1 MLNRRSLRFTRRQL
15 GIALIV
21 LAGLLGAACGGA
33 AEPLN
38 SPAPTNAPSGADAVS
53 SDSAVDEASDSG
65 VDEDDASSVG
75 DESFAPSYDDDP
87 LSENAPVG
95 TVPPAPSTTSPP
107 TTENAGSSGDNA
119 DLSENGA
126 ADVIESPPVT
136 PPTTSTTVLPNAEF
150 VGTVFEIDAVTA
162 GRMTESF
169 REGCPVGLDQL
180 RLLSLSHWNYAGA
193 VAQGELVVH
202 ADWADEVVTVF
213 EALFDGGFPIER
225 MEIVDVFEGS
235 DDLSMA
241 ANNTSGFNCRE
252 VAFRPG
258 VWSNHAFGTAIDI
271 NPLVN
276 PLVDGDLIL
285 PPEAEPFIDRS
296 VQVVGGIYAG
306 DVVTQAFAD
315 IGWGWG
321 GDWTSLKDWQHFSAS
336 GG

>member
-1 MLNRRSLRFTRRQL
+1 MAGYAAFRFSLCNPACKLYSVRRLRQ
-15 GIALIV
+15 
-21 LAGLLGAACGGA
+21 
-33 AEPLN
+33 
-38 SPAPTNAPSGADAVS
+38 
-53 SDSAVDEASDSG
+53 
-65 VDEDDASSVG
+65 
-75 DESFAPSYDDDP
+75 
-87 LSENAPVG
+87 G
-95 TVPPAPSTTSPP
+95 TVSVVLSP
-107 TTENAGSSGDNA
+107 E
-119 DLSENGA
+119 
-126 ADVIESPPVT
+126 PVLISAIVARF
-136 PPTTSTTVLPNAEF
+136 PFKHNRNIFKE
-150 VGTVFEIDAVTA
+150 
-162 GRMTESF
+162 GR
-169 REGCPVGLDQL
+169 PVGLDQL